1 MTWTPPGA
9 KRKQTDRSKPRDRI
23 PPKPKRPP
31 PKPAPPLPPNWRPE
45 WRPPKDRA
53 ARAVECRKEKW
64 ERYDTEI
71 AESKRERAE
80 QKARAKQQQ
89 AEAELESRTQAFSE
103 LVGDGSFLGL
113 LERLGVKTTPAQR
126 VLLGV
131 CFDGWQPT
139 EMCERD
145 QAICVQVFGAVF
157 EVPHG
162 FTRWL
167 TWVIGGRSGKSYLGA
182 MATYWRGLVSDLSR
196 LAPGEEATGLIV
208 CPTLKLAQHTLR
220 FISGAIELPQCSA
233 ALKMVKN
240 SAEAVTIERPDGKR
254 VAFEALPAT
263 IGGGAVRARTLCSAM
278 LDECAFFRDQDF
290 AVNDRD
296 IYDAVAPRVTIPG
309 GFTLASSTP
318 WAEAGLVHEEW
329 KRDYQHPVTGVCAHV
344 TTGLMREGDE
354 VVEAIIA
361 RERVKNPRN
370 AMREFDAIF
379 GAVDSGLF
387 FPQDAIR
394 EHTRT
399 GCIVLP
405 IEHGLRPVIVVDASL
420 SQNSDDRFGWGVV
433 TAAQDAFERRANGE
447 TRERRCI
454 TVHEADAWEVDRDPR
469 EMARRLRDEVCIRY
483 GTRHI
488 IIDQYSDVAFAQL
501 CADVGL
507 VADVVRW
514 TGGDGDG
521 SKAERFRRTRTALQ
535 AGQVVLCDSQRLLG
549 DLQTCRGKLLPGG
562 GESIGVPRT
571 RRGHG
576 DCLSAVVLGIS
587 EAFVNP
593 GRFSP
598 AVLPPEEQAAEEERR
613 RFREAQ
619 KRVQERTRAW
629 KR

>member
-1 MTWTPPGA
+1 MPEWIAPGA
-9 KRKQTDRSKPRDRI
+9 KRAAEKRAAKSAA
-23 PPKPKRPP
+23 KPKKVKVPP
-31 PKPAPPLPPNWRPE
+31 GAWRPE
-45 WRPPKDRA
+45 WSRQTPQESARKSVEWQNKKWDEYQRA
-53 ARAVECRKEKW
+53 
-64 ERYDTEI
+64 
-71 AESKRERAE
+71 REDRAE

-89 AEAELESRTQAFSE
+89 AEADRQSREQAFSE

-113 LERLGVKTTPAQR
+113 LGRLGVKITQAQC

-139 EMCERD
+139 ELCDDELELFHV
-145 QAICVQVFGAVF
+145 IFGPV
-157 EVPHG
+157 EHVPES
-162 FTRWL
+162 FSRWL

-182 MATYWRGLVSDLSR
+182 LAILWRGLVSDLSS
-196 LAPGEEATGLIV
+196 LAPGEDATGLIV
-208 CPTLKLAQHTLR
+208 CPDLRLARHTLKYIR
-220 FISGAIELPQCSA
+220 GAIGLPQCA
-233 ALKMVKN
+233 IALKVITDG
-240 SAEAVTIERPDGKR
+240 ADACVIERPDGKR
-254 VAFEALPAT
+254 ISFEVLPAT
-263 IGGGAVRARTLCSAM
+263 AGGGAVRARTLIAAM
-278 LDECAFFRDQDF
+278 MDEVAFFRDEDY

-296 IYDAVAPRVTIPG
+296 IYDAVDPRVTIPG
-309 GFTLASSTP
+309 GFALISSTP
-318 WAEAGLVHEEW
+318 WAEAGLLHEEW
-329 KRDYQHPVTGVCAHV
+329 KRDWGHPETGICAHAS
-344 TTGLMREGDE
+344 TGLMRAGDQMI
-354 VVEAIIA
+354 EAAIA
-361 RERVKNPRN
+361 RARIKNPKN
-370 AMREFDAIF
+370 AQREFDAIF

-387 FPQDAIR
+387 FPQDSIR

-399 GCIVLP
+399 GCVVLP

-447 TRERRCI
+447 TRERRLI

-469 EMARRLRDEVCIRY
+469 EMARRLRDEVCVRY
-483 GTRHI
+483 GTKHI

-507 VADVVRW
+507 IADVVRW

-535 AGQVVLCDSQRLLG
+535 AGQIVLCDSQRLLG